1 MVRYSKSLPGA
12 GKYLTRFLTLVVFS
26 AAFFAS
32 LALQAEKSP
41 EIARYTL
48 QREKTPEFVSST
60 LQTGKPP
67 VIEITEQS
75 GAYRIKV
82 VAVIDAP
89 ARFVRYVLTDYRHI
103 YRLNP
108 SIVESEVLKQ
118 DDDGSVSVR
127 TRVIGCAAYF
137 CEELDRVEKVHLL
150 PSGDLLA
157 EIIPELSDFK
167 SGQTLWRIKTLGE
180 HCEVTYLSD
189 MEPDIFIPPI
199 VGKFL
204 IKKSIRQEMQI
215 SFANLEKISSIL
227 AEREW
232 QENYQPVT
240 RVASYVPCNNPV
252 SIPFGAVE

>member
-1 MVRYSKSLPGA
+1 MGSYYKSISSA
-12 GKYLTRFLTLVVFS
+12 GMYLTRILYFVVLL

-32 LALQAEKSP
+32 SALQAEKP
-41 EIARYTL
+41 PDITRYTL
-48 QREKTPEFVSST
+48 QREKTAEFDSST

-67 VIEITEQS
+67 EIEITEQS

-89 ARFVRYVLTDYRHI
+89 AHHVRYVLTDYRHI

-108 SIVESEVLKQ
+108 SIIESEVLKQ

-127 TRVIGCAAYF
+127 RVIGCAAYF
-137 CEELDRVEKVHLL
+137 CEELDRVEKVRLL
-150 PSGDLLA
+150 PSGDLFA
-157 EIIPELSDFK
+157 EIIPELSEFK
-167 SGQTLWRIKTLGE
+167 SGQTHWRIKTLGD

-189 MEPDIFIPPI
+189 MEPDVFVPPI

-204 IKKSIRQEMQI
+204 IKKAIRQEMQI
-215 SFANLEKISSIL
+215 SFANLEKISSVQ

-232 QENYQPVT
+232 QESYQPVT
-240 RVASYVPCNNPV
+240 TVASYVPCDNAA
-252 SIPFGAVE
+252 SSPFSAVE